1 MYSDTM
7 EMGVD
12 GLYFDDNEIPFDPS
26 EVKLKALR
34 RQTFFL
40 WMFVAN
46 EGLWDD
52 AHEFIYEGINRSGS
66 IDYGI

>member
-7 EMGVD
+7 EMDVD
-12 GLYFDDNEIPFDPS
+12 GLYFEDNEIPFDTS

-40 WMFVAN
+40 WMFIAN

-52 AHEFIYEGINRSGS
+52 ANEFIYEGINRSGS